1 MLSRKDIDIYLVD
14 ITVHLDILGYSIV
27 LPIITSLCESL
38 GGDGDDLSMLFSGYA
53 ITQFISSFRLL
64 LFTDKVI
71 SLWAI

>member
-53 ITQFISSFRLL
+53 ITQFVSTCYIAY
-64 LFTDKVI
+64 FTE
-71 SLWAI
+71 